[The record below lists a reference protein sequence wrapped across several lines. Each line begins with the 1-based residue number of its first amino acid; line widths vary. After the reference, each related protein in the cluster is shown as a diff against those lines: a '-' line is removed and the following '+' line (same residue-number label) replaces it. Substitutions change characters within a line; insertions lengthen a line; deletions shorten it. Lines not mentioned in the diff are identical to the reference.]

1 METIFTLHYSL
12 FCTILLCS
20 GVRHAYERVEDSE
33 KTKKLRIALQ
43 REEAKKRKG
52 RERKFK

>member
-33 KTKKLRIALQ
+33 KAQKLRIALL
-43 REEAKKRKG
+43 RDEVKEKKRKKK
-52 RERKFK
+52 EI